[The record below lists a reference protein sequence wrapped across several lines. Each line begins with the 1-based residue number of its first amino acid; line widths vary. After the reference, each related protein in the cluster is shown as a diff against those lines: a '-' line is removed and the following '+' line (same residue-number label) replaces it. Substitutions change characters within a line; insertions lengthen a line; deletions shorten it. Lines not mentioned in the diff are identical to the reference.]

1 MPPLTVEVKLSS
13 VLTEPEVGPPME
25 MVSGVD
31 EMLTRRNAEAVLAL
45 RSVTV
50 SVTLYV
56 PLTAKLEENVAEVP
70 LAGLPPVTA
79 HAYV

>member
-1 MPPLTVEVKLSS
+1 MTVPDPEPL
-13 VLTEPEVGPPME
+13 MDA
-25 MVSGVD
+25 VSASGLIV
-31 EMLTRRNAEAVLAL
+31 TNWNAVFVAPL

-56 PLTAKLEENVAEVP
+56 PLTAKLEENVADVP